1 MPQRRLRRK
10 GDHCLLCMGEHMF
23 PEYYYV
29 SRPRGLFSFSEQ
41 EKRDILIS
49 ILVLTIS
56 FALAFSGGI
65 YYTSVRFFIFFS
77 IPIAFLAVITGFFLH
92 EMGHRLL
99 ARYYGCWAE
108 FRRWDP
114 GLFLALFSS
123 MFGVVFAAPGAVYIS
138 GIISNEQNGK
148 ISAAG
153 PLMNVLVALA
163 MFPIIFIGG
172 LASEIAYFIAWI
184 NIFLAGFNLIPYP
197 PFDGYK
203 VFRWGIIPYIGMAA
217 LIISVYV
224 ALGYMRILFL

>member
-1 MPQRRLRRK
+1 MW
-10 GDHCLLCMGEHMF
+10 
-23 PEYYYV
+23 PEYYYIQR
-29 SRPRGLFSFSEQ
+29 SRGLLSFSPQ
-41 EKRDILIS
+41 EKHDILLS
-49 ILVLTIS
+49 IVVLTIS

-65 YYTSVRFFIFFS
+65 YAFYFPGFLLFFAL
-77 IPIAFLAVITGFFLH
+77 PVAFLAVITGFFLH

-114 GLFLALFSS
+114 GLLLALFSS
-123 MFGVVFAAPGAVYIS
+123 IFGVVFAAPGAVYIS
-138 GIISNEQNGK
+138 GMISNEQNGK

-153 PLMNVLVALA
+153 PLMNVVVTLA
-163 MFPIIFIGG
+163 MFPIIFLGG
-172 LASEIAYFIAWI
+172 LAGGIAYFIAWI

-203 VFRWGIIPYIGMAA
+203 VFRWGIIPYLGMAA